1 MKTFKDLQIGDKF
14 FGYNEKENHCAGP
27 GIIREF
33 TVLNVIKSEE
43 FENATIIS
51 FQINKL
57 DEESGKTSYKN
68 IIELEFD
75 GESTK
80 ETIDLDSYGI
90 NYLRYDTEYW
100 IFSTDKDYLRVTRKE
115 QIQRELDYARTSIEV
130 LEEKLSNYYSN

>member
-1 MKTFKDLQIGDKF
+1 MKTFKGLQIGDKF

-33 TVLNVIKSEE
+33 TVLNIRESE
-43 FENATIIS
+43 FENVPVIS

-68 IIELEFD
+68 IIELKFD
-75 GESTK
+75 GESTE
-80 ETIDLDSYGI
+80 ETINLDDFGI
-90 NYLRYDTEYW
+90 HYLRYDTEYW
-100 IFSTDKDYLRVTRKE
+100 IFSTNKDCLRVTRKE
-115 QIQRELDYARTSIEV
+115 QIQREVDYARISIEV

>member
-33 TVLNVIKSEE
+33 TVLNVIESE
-43 FENATIIS
+43 FENVPIIS

-75 GESTK
+75 GESTE
-80 ETIDLDSYGI
+80 ETIDLDSYRV

-100 IFSTDKDYLRVTRKE
+100 IFSTDKDCLRVTRKE
-115 QIQRELDYARTSIEV
+115 QIQRELDYARISIEV

>member
-14 FGYNEKENHCAGP
+14 FGYNKKENHCAGP

-33 TVLNVIKSEE
+33 IVLDIRESSE
-43 FENATIIS
+43 FENVSVIS

-57 DEESGKTSYKN
+57 DEESGKTSYKY

-75 GESTK
+75 GESTE
-80 ETIDLDSYGI
+80 ETINLDNFGI

-100 IFSTDKDYLRVTRKE
+100 IFSTNKDCLRITRKE
-115 QIQRELDYARTSIEV
+115 QIQRELDYAKISVEV

>member
-33 TVLNVIKSEE
+33 TILNIRESE
-43 FENATIIS
+43 FENAPVIS

-75 GESTK
+75 GESTE
-80 ETIDLDSYGI
+80 ETINLDDFGI

-115 QIQRELDYARTSIEV
+115 QIQRELDYARISIEV
-130 LEEKLSNYYSN
+130 LEKKLSNYYSN

>member
-14 FGYNEKENHCAGP
+14 FGYDEKENHCAGP

-33 TVLNVIKSEE
+33 TVLDIRESVF
-43 FENATIIS
+43 FENATVIS

-75 GESTK
+75 GESTE
-80 ETIDLDSYGI
+80 ETINLDDFGI
-90 NYLRYDTEYW
+90 NYLRCDTEYW
-100 IFSTDKDYLRVTRKE
+100 IFSTNKDYLRITRKE
-115 QIQRELDYARTSIEV
+115 QIQRELDYARNSIEV

>member
-33 TVLNVIKSEE
+33 TVLDVRESE
-43 FENATIIS
+43 FEDVSVIS

-68 IIELEFD
+68 IIWLELD
-75 GESTK
+75 SESTE
-80 ETIDLDSYGI
+80 ETIDLNNFGF

-100 IFSTDKDYLRVTRKE
+100 IFSTNKDCLRVTRKE
-115 QIQRELDYARTSIEV
+115 QIQRELDYARISIEV

>member
-33 TVLNVIKSEE
+33 TVLDIRESG
-43 FENATIIS
+43 FEDILVIS

-57 DEESGKTSYKN
+57 DEESGKTSYKH

-75 GESTK
+75 GESTE
-80 ETIDLDSYGI
+80 ETIDLDNFGI
-90 NYLRYDTEYW
+90 NYLRYDTDYW
-100 IFSTDKDYLRVTRKE
+100 IFSTDKDCLRVTRKE
-115 QIQRELDYARTSIEV
+115 QIQRELDYARISIEE